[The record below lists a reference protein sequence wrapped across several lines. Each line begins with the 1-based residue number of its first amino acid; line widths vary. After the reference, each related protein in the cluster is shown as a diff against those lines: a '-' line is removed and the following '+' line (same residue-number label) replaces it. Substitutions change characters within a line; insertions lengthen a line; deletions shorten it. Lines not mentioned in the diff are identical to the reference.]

1 MTTLGGRKMKVSTS
15 LLMFATLLL
24 SGKVLAREEI
34 IATITNDENKQVYTF
49 VAETNEATDSI
60 KSFFKDNYSSA
71 GKKINRELL
80 ASEKLTTGGLILE
93 KRGDH
98 EVLKLE
104 SNNFD
109 LDQGGIV
116 TINTLFNG
124 VNGQRK
130 EYDLQLAKAH
140 DGEWRL
146 FKGSKIITKLHI
158 VVNKKFVIGNVGVKE
173 IQMK

>member
-1 MTTLGGRKMKVSTS
+1 MNASTC
-15 LLMFATLLL
+15 LFMFATLLL
-24 SGKVLAREEI
+24 SGRVLAREEV

-49 VAETNEATDSI
+49 VAETNEETDSI
-60 KSFFKDNYSSA
+60 KAFYKDNYSAA
-71 GKKINRELL
+71 GKKVDRELM
-80 ASEKLTTGGLILE
+80 ASEKLTEGGLVLE

-98 EVLKLE
+98 EVLNLK
-104 SNNFD
+104 SDNFD

-116 TINTLFNG
+116 TIDTLYNG

-130 EYDLQLAKAH
+130 EYDLQLAKAT

-146 FKGSKIITKLHI
+146 FKGKTIVSKLHI
-158 VVNKKFVIGNVGVKE
+158 VVNKKFMLGAVGVKE